1 MASSEVGKAFSV
13 LGVIS
18 SIFPFVTKPFFS
30 LLYRE
35 TLSTFPG
42 AFRILTGSLFV
53 LVLILLIMTYIG
65 MRRQRERLENEKP
78 VDEEMLSL
86 NNEDNETEGQDKNQK
101 FSSSLIESSNTG
113 DQVHR
118 RR

>member
-30 LLYRE
+30 FLYRE

-42 AFRILTGSLFV
+42 AFRVLTGSLFV

-65 MRRQRERLENEKP
+65 MRRQRERLANEKP
-78 VDEEMLSL
+78 VGEEMLCL